1 MISKDEI
8 VALLASGATVED
20 LAAQMTEALN
30 TGKEEYEAAQKE
42 AEKEAALK
50 AEMTRVDNAKRE
62 AVYMMMDALSDYL
75 IASGEEELH
84 KELETLEIQ
93 KVMDMMDSS
102 IALAKK
108 LGKLQA
114 LEFAAPSCGL
124 TWEQLFD
131 SFFN

>member
-8 VALLASGATVED
+8 VALLANGATVED
-20 LAAQMTEALN
+20 LAAQMTDALN
-30 TGKEEYEAAQKE
+30 AGKEEYEAVQK
-42 AEKEAALK
+42 AEEAALK

-62 AVYMMMDALSDYL
+62 AVYMMMDGLSDYL

-102 IALAKK
+102 IALAKR
-108 LGKLQA
+108 LGKLKE
-114 LEFAAPSCGL
+114 LEFAAPDCGL

-131 SFFN
+131 SFFS

>member
-8 VALLASGATVED
+8 VALLANGATVED
-20 LAAQMTEALN
+20 LAAQMTDALN
-30 TGKEEYEAAQKE
+30 AGKEEYEAAQKAEE
-42 AEKEAALK
+42 AKLK

-75 IASGEEELH
+75 IAAGEEELH
-84 KELETLEIQ
+84 KELQTLEIQ

-114 LEFAAPSCGL
+114 LEFAAPDCGL

-131 SFFN
+131 SFFG